1 MSLSHYGLHQ
11 DAGGLKNSL
20 SRDVYEKLL
29 LRFLRNEL
37 VPGDILN
44 RRMISQQ
51 LGVSVAPVLE
61 ALLQLEMEG
70 FVESIPRKG
79 TIVRPI
85 RQEDVYGQLMLREA
99 VECQAARLYCGA
111 PVSTHRASMDLLAS
125 PLESGEP
132 DTPEHWKQ
140 EIDFHGA
147 LVELANCPALSNEFM
162 RIMRLSSFIRLNRIL
177 NQSDKL
183 ERQSHLALLDVLS
196 RDDPDG
202 AEQAIRAHLRSGKH
216 NVFR

>member
-1 MSLSHYGLHQ
+1 MSLSHYGLKQ
-11 DAGGLKNSL
+11 DAGGLMNPL

-44 RRMISQQ
+44 RRMISKQ
-51 LGVSVAPVLE
+51 LGVSVSPVLE
-61 ALLQLEMEG
+61 ALLQLELEG

-99 VECQAARLYCGA
+99 MECQAARLYCGT
-111 PVSTHRASMDLLAS
+111 PVSTNRVSLDLLAGA
-125 PLESGEP
+125 LESGEA

-140 EIDFHGA
+140 EIGFHGA
-147 LVELANCPALSNEFM
+147 LVQLANCPALFNGYM

-177 NQSDKL
+177 DQSDKQ
-183 ERQSHLALLDVLS
+183 ERQSHVALLDVLS

-202 AEQAIRAHLRSGKH
+202 AEHAIRDHLRSGKH
-216 NVFR
+216 KVFR